1 VSTLTNVLKVGLTG
15 GIGSGKSEV
24 SRRLVSLGAVLV
36 DADAV
41 AREVVEPGTPGL
53 AAIVEEFG
61 EEILLADG
69 GLDRDKLGSIVFA
82 DEASR
87 RRLHAI
93 VHPLVG
99 RRAQELVDAAP
110 PGAIVVH
117 DVPLLTENDLAG
129 LYDLVVVVDAPVEEQ
144 VRRLTTRRGM
154 TEEAA
159 RARIAAQATRE
170 RRRAVA
176 DRVID
181 NSGTL
186 ETLNAQVDDLW
197 AELTRRASAPA

>member
-1 VSTLTNVLKVGLTG
+1 VLRVGLTG

-53 AAIVEEFG
+53 AAVVGEFG
-61 EEILLADG
+61 EEILRPDG
-69 GLDRDKLGSIVFA
+69 ALDRDRLGAIVFA
-82 DEASR
+82 DDQR
-87 RRLHAI
+87 RERLNAI

-99 RRAQELVDAAP
+99 ERMQELVEDAPA
-110 PGAIVVH
+110 GAIVVY

-144 VRRLTTRRGM
+144 VRRLTELRGM

-159 RARIAAQATRE
+159 RARIAVQATRE

-181 NSGTL
+181 NSGTIESL
-186 ETLNAQVDDLW
+186 AAQVDDLW
-197 AELTRRASAPA
+197 AELTRRVPA

>member
-1 VSTLTNVLKVGLTG
+1 MLRVGLTG

-24 SRRLVSLGAVLV
+24 SRRLVALGAVLV

-53 AAIVEEFG
+53 AAVAEEFG
-61 EEILLADG
+61 EEILRPDG
-69 GLDRDKLGSIVFA
+69 ALDRDRLGAIVFA
-82 DEASR
+82 DDR
-87 RRLHAI
+87 RRERLNAI

-99 RRAQELVDAAP
+99 ERMRELVEDAPAD
-110 PGAIVVH
+110 AIVVY

-129 LYDLVVVVDAPVEEQ
+129 LYDLVVVVDTPVEEQ
-144 VRRLTTRRGM
+144 VRRLTEVRGM

-159 RARIAAQATRE
+159 RARIAVQATRE

-181 NSGTL
+181 NSGTMESL
-186 ETLNAQVDDLW
+186 AAQVDELW
-197 AELTRRASAPA
+197 AELTRRVPA

>member
-1 VSTLTNVLKVGLTG
+1 VLKVGLTG

-53 AAIVEEFG
+53 TAVVEEFG
-61 EEILLADG
+61 EEILRADG
-69 GLDRDKLGSIVFA
+69 GLDRDKLGAIVFG

-87 RRLHAI
+87 RRLNAI

-99 RRAQELVDAAP
+99 RRAQELVEAAP

-170 RRRAVA
+170 QRRAVA

-186 ETLNAQVDDLW
+186 ETLAAQIDELW
-197 AELTRRASAPA
+197 TELTRRASTSA

>member
-1 VSTLTNVLKVGLTG
+1 LTG

-24 SRRLVSLGAVLV
+24 SRRLVALGAVLV

-53 AAIVEEFG
+53 AAVVEEFG
-61 EEILLADG
+61 EQVLLPSG
-69 GLDRDKLGSIVFA
+69 GLDRERLGTIVFA
-82 DEASR
+82 DDAR
-87 RRLHAI
+87 RERLNAI

-99 RRAQELVDAAP
+99 QRMQELVDDAP
-110 PGAIVVH
+110 ADAIVVY

-129 LYDLVVVVDAPVEEQ
+129 LYDLVVVVDTPVEEQ
-144 VRRLTTRRGM
+144 VRRLTELRGM
-154 TEEAA
+154 SEEAA

-170 RRRAVA
+170 QRRAIA

-186 ETLNAQVDDLW
+186 ESLAAQVDDVW
-197 AELTRRASAPA
+197 AELTRRAA

>member
-1 VSTLTNVLKVGLTG
+1 MLRVGLTG

-53 AAIVEEFG
+53 AAVTEEFG
-61 EEILLADG
+61 EEILRPDG
-69 GLDRDKLGSIVFA
+69 SLDRDRLGTIVFA
-82 DEASR
+82 DEQR
-87 RRLHAI
+87 RARLNAI

-99 RRAQELVDAAP
+99 TRMQELVEDAP
-110 PGAIVVH
+110 DDAIVVY

-129 LYDLVVVVDAPVEEQ
+129 VYDLVVVVDAPVEEQ
-144 VRRLTTRRGM
+144 VRRLTELRGM

-159 RARIAAQATRE
+159 RARIAVQATRE
-170 RRRAVA
+170 QRRAVA

-181 NSGTL
+181 NSGTIESL
-186 ETLNAQVDDLW
+186 AAQVDDLW
-197 AELTRRASAPA
+197 AELTRRVPA